1 MTALFERHRP
11 TLEAALQ
18 AAAKRDFWSAYPEVP
33 SGKIYGETAKD
44 DGLAAYKARLGH
56 PFALADHPSE
66 GTVGAEVSPYG
77 PFLDIT
83 YPAASVDMLVSAS
96 RAAAPQWASAS
107 PEVMALASAPS
118 TSFLKPGS
126 SLRIMQP

>member
-44 DGLAAYKARLGH
+44 DGLAAYKARLGQ
-56 PFALADHPSE
+56 PFALTDHPSE
-66 GTVGAEVSPYG
+66 GTFCAEVSPY
-77 PFLDIT
+77 
-83 YPAASVDMLVSAS
+83 
-96 RAAAPQWASAS
+96 
-107 PEVMALASAPS
+107 
-118 TSFLKPGS
+118 
-126 SLRIMQP
+126 